1 MLNPQIFCERHFRRF
16 FPHCACAVTW
26 SGRAAFF
33 IDIQPFD
40 WLHPST
46 PQPLIPLV
54 RGIGKT
60 LEAFW
65 VIREFAGSLRLQAT
79 RPR

>member
-1 MLNPQIFCERHFRRF
+1 LRAPLPPVLPPLRLRGDLERAGF
-16 FPHCACAVTW
+16 V
-26 SGRAAFF
+26 F
-33 IDIQPFD
+33 IDIQPFG